1 VSLLHTKASINA
13 MLTVSRKLSLFT
25 LHRGVFWSKPYLLH
39 SCAGICQDLIVDTR
53 SLPSRSPIS
62 SLSSGNSLSGFCL
75 GRQRPG
81 FRLLSSESS
90 CFVPFLQILVNNDVP
105 VVALI
110 ESLAFRLSSATY
122 SAYRLRV
129 ARKLSSRPI
138 FLLGNIVVQG
148 SSGEEQGSKQSWD
161 LELLTEPENLMIFRV
176 SGQAVS

>member
-1 VSLLHTKASINA
+1 
-13 MLTVSRKLSLFT
+13 MLTVSRRLPLFT

-105 VVALI
+105 VVALV
-110 ESLAFRLSSATY
+110 ESLAFRLILGHVFCISS
-122 SAYRLRV
+122 
-129 ARKLSSRPI
+129 
-138 FLLGNIVVQG
+138 
-148 SSGEEQGSKQSWD
+148 SSGAEALQQADLPAGQHSSPGLVREEQGSKQSWD
-161 LELLTEPENLMIFRV
+161 LELLMEPENLMIFRV